1 MRSDNRSPCN
11 EAHRPRRTPPARKSN
26 GVIEASEAWKEYEA
40 NKAHVNANMM
50 RLRAL
55 RLAKEFAVPAIKAKR
70 KKRAA

>member
-1 MRSDNRSPCN
+1 
-11 EAHRPRRTPPARKSN
+11 
-26 GVIEASEAWKEYEA
+26 VIEASEAWKEYEA

-55 RLAKEFAVPAIKAKR
+55 RLAKESAVPAIKAKR